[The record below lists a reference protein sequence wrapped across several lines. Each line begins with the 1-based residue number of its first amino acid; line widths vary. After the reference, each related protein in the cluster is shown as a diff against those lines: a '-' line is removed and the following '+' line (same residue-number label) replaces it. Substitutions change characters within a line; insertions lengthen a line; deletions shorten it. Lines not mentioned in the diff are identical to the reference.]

1 MRWSTAAAEDCV
13 AKFRSRRN
21 KREAIINKLTKEN
34 VSEIKSFVNTG
45 RQKEIAKYYGEDS
58 MKQQI
63 EPKTKCYCGYC
74 LWEGTSEELKIQN
87 VSKIPT
93 CPKCDSFDVRDGEVT
108 GAIPLNILEDIR
120 DWLITPQ
127 TTGGNFPMET
137 NKAESEDLDHVLVSV
152 IKAIEDRR
160 S

>member
-1 MRWSTAAAEDCV
+1 MHWSTAAAEDCV

-58 MKQQI
+58 MKHQI
-63 EPKTKCYCGYC
+63 DLKTKCYCGYC
-74 LWEGTSEELKIQN
+74 LWEGTFGELEQY
-87 VSKIPT
+87 SFGETPT
-93 CPKCDSFDVRDGEVT
+93 CPECASFDIFEGVVI
-108 GAIPLNILEDIR
+108 ASIPLSILEDIR